1 MLQPS
6 PVPCSGRNRPTWWQ
20 AAWSCVQLLVI
31 TLTTSACA
39 AAFASHLFW
48 TEPSNLVVSRL
59 VHAGTLQRI
68 CAPMS
73 KVPEAELYKPGG
85 HLTAVSCL
93 QWRCC

>member
-1 MLQPS
+1 M
-6 PVPCSGRNRPTWWQ
+6 W
-20 AAWSCVQLLVI
+20 LLVNI
-31 TLTTSACA
+31 LTRSACTA
-39 AAFASHLFW
+39 ALAGHMFW

-85 HLTAVSCL
+85 HLTAVSRL
-93 QWRCC
+93 Q